1 MKTIHNI
8 DIKYG
13 IADFRILEFI
23 WKMKKWQIKN
33 WEILGILEFSYFRV
47 SNFSFRAKLKTWI
60 WRISGKKFLRF
71 LRFLRFLS
79 FQPDYHFGP
88 ISAFLHHY
96 QPKNQNVE
104 KMKKTPA
111 DIIILHFMIIC
122 YTVHEIWHVTDVAFI
137 FHFGQFFAL
146 SPPNIPKNC
155 NSLKIKKM
163 PGDII
168 ILYMC
173 INGQTDGQKKW
184 YIEVGALTKKMKNL
198 KLSQIL
204 VFHS

>member
-1 MKTIHNI
+1 MELPT
-8 DIKYG
+8 
-13 IADFRILEFI
+13 LEY
-23 WKMKKWQIKN
+23 W
-33 WEILGILEFSYFRV
+33 
-47 SNFSFRAKLKTWI
+47 NFSEKWKNDKLKTGKSWES
-60 WRISGKKFLRF
+60 WSFLISEFPILALGQNWKLGFEESQEKNFSDFWDFWGFWVFNLTIILDQFLPFYTTINQKIKMLKKW
-71 LRFLRFLS
+71 
-79 FQPDYHFGP
+79 
-88 ISAFLHHY
+88 
-96 QPKNQNVE
+96 
-104 KMKKTPA
+104 KKTPA

-184 YIEVGALTKKMKNL
+184 HIEVGALTKKIKNL